1 MPVES
6 AIALESGGTELTPIS
21 LDHSPDGESRG
32 QIARVGDI
40 FPLSPAGQRMLA
52 SSAGPSETR
61 PWGLRFARV
70 AQPRAGAHEGGTK
83 ETTGNNDGTS
93 GGEEISDD

>member
-1 MPVES
+1 MHPAET
-6 AIALESGGTELTPIS
+6 ATAPETELTPLF
-21 LDHSPDGESRG
+21 LDHSPDGEPRG
-32 QIARVGDI
+32 QIARVGDV
-40 FPLSPAGQRMLA
+40 FPLDPSGQRLLA
-52 SSAGPSETR
+52 SGAAPSQTR

-70 AQPRAGAHEGGTK
+70 ATPRAGAHEGSTK